1 MSDTT
6 SPPLDPGSVS
16 DPSSTNPTA
25 TDPNATNPTDPN
37 ASDPNAATPT
47 DPSAGA
53 TDPNAGSTDPA
64 ADPNPGAGD
73 ANAGAPTDPISGT
86 PTSVVGGAD
95 PNAGSAQTTGAA
107 NLPSAIPNA
116 SLGQPTSV
124 IATPTST
131 PTPTPTPSGIAGSD
145 RDNGAAVVAFD
156 SKNAQY
162 RKAIIIASAVSGAVG
177 LILVVVVIFVVYRR
191 RNRRNRN
198 NATFVNAAVSRPKP
212 ARPASDATW
221 IGTRLE
227 DGTNDSSNAGKLET
241 GSRTS
246 DASSI
251 DSDATLAD
259 FAAARAKSGAFSTP
273 THTPRPSLE
282 KIKVASM
289 PMVPEDPFEAPRLSM
304 TDRPRP
310 PLEQMINPL
319 PQSVAVPRPRSG
331 APNIRINSNSSY
343 ASEVVIEQGFDNGVR
358 SPGFMVPLVTP
369 VEPPANWRAHLDDE
383 FVPPP
388 PRRDSMASLSRQS
401 SRASSRNS
409 REIDAEV
416 FSPSKKSVFAAIANK
431 RRSRADS
438 IDPFR
443 KSAASMAARRK
454 SRAESMASR
463 NASYTTGGVVRR
475 KSRAESVAAPKSP
488 GGRRKSRASSIRRVQ
503 PAANPIFDPTQD
515 MGFAVTVSAAQQV
528 PRTPIGLP
536 KTPRTPTAAR
546 QSRVVNGSEPRTPR
560 TPRAPLPLPPTP
572 RTSGIQQ
579 PRTPGIERPRT
590 PVERARTPG
599 IERPRTPGIE
609 RPRTPGAERPRTPGA
624 DRPRTP
630 GAQQPRT
637 PVTAR
642 EPRTPR
648 TAQEVRTP
656 GGRTR
661 TPKAVVPRT
670 PTSLDDAHWDSVPL
684 PLPPAPPAP
693 VARPLPSAP
702 LPGGRAELRL
712 SQLSRALSEVSRDSP
727 I

>member
-6 SPPLDPGSVS
+6 SPPLDIGSPT
-16 DPSSTNPTA
+16 DPSATPPTDA
-25 TDPNATNPTDPN
+25 DPTATNPTDPN
-37 ASDPNAATPT
+37 ATNASDPNAGAG
-47 DPSAGA
+47 DPNAGA
-53 TDPNAGSTDPA
+53 TDPIAGAGDPNTGIP
-64 ADPNPGAGD
+64 ADPN
-73 ANAGAPTDPISGT
+73 SST
-86 PTSVVGGAD
+86 PTSVID
-95 PNAGSAQTTGAA
+95 SDAGSPQTTG
-107 NLPSAIPNA
+107 NLPSAIPGA
-116 SLGQPTSV
+116 SLGQSTSV
-124 IATPTST
+124 TAV
-131 PTPTPTPSGIAGSD
+131 PTPSSSGIAGSD
-145 RDNGAAVVAFD
+145 RDNGGAVVAFD
-156 SKNAQY
+156 GKNAQY

-177 LILVVVVIFVVYRR
+177 LILVVAVIFVVYRR

-198 NATFVNAAVSRPKP
+198 NATFVNAAVPRPKP

-227 DGTNDSSNAGKLET
+227 DGSDGSFDVGKLEA

-246 DASSI
+246 EAGSI
-251 DSDATLAD
+251 DSDTTLAD

-273 THTPRPSLE
+273 THSPRPSLE
-282 KIKVASM
+282 KIKVANM
-289 PMVPEDPFEAPRLSM
+289 PMVPEDPFEAPVLSM
-304 TDRPRP
+304 ADRPRP
-310 PLEQMINPL
+310 SLEQMINPV
-319 PQSVAVPRPRSG
+319 PQSAPTPRRRKS
-331 APNIRINSNSSY
+331 APHMRINSNSSY
-343 ASEVVIEQGFDNGVR
+343 TGEVVIEQGIDNGVR
-358 SPGFMVPLVTP
+358 SPGFMIPLVTP
-369 VEPPANWRAHLDDE
+369 MEPPANWRAQSDDD
-383 FVPPP
+383 FIPPP
-388 PRRDSMASLSRQS
+388 PLRGSMIPLSRQS

-409 REIDAEV
+409 RDLDAEV
-416 FSPSKKSVFAAIANK
+416 ISPSKKSVFTAIAKK

-454 SRAESMASR
+454 SRAESIASR
-463 NASYTTGGVVRR
+463 NAPYASSGAVRR

-488 GGRRKSRASSIRRVQ
+488 GGRRKSRAGSIRRVQ
-503 PAANPIFDPTQD
+503 PANPIFDPTQD
-515 MGFAVTVSAAQQV
+515 MGYSVSAAQQV

-546 QSRVVNGSEPRTPR
+546 QSRVMNGSEPRTPR
-560 TPRAPLPLPPTP
+560 TARGPLPLPPTP

-599 IERPRTPGIE
+599 IERPRTPGTE
-609 RPRTPGAERPRTPGA
+609 
-624 DRPRTP
+624 RPRTP

-648 TAQEVRTP
+648 TAQDPRTP
-656 GGRTR
+656 GSRTR

-684 PLPPAPPAP
+684 ALPAP
-693 VARPLPSAP
+693 VARPPPSAP
-702 LPGGRAELRL
+702 LPGGRAELRM